1 MIEAF
6 SFGLNWSILFAVVVA
21 FMGSVLMAAR
31 RLRVRHH
38 KVTLRA
44 LEREALKI
52 WRADRPWARG
62 WPRPRYRARDR
73 GRGVRLTWR
82 AGATGER
89 ARRRPRRPARRC
101 G

>member
-1 MIEAF
+1 MIEGF

-52 WRADRPWARG
+52 WRADRPKAALCASCAAPITPEMAQRWCAG
-62 WPRPRYRARDR
+62 GRD
-73 GRGVRLTWR
+73 
-82 AGATGER
+82 ADME
-89 ARRRPRRPARRC
+89 
-101 G
+101 